1 MSHTSHCLVLDSM
14 ACYDFAFDD
23 CAWADLTEVADARFS
38 YSDFPSSLPTTMS
51 ILQIDLFHMLLKLA
65 TTLLAASSIA
75 RADQSAPSDAAQKFT
90 ANIVTLALD
99 NPKRRTNASGSI
111 RAAASNK
118 TGAECSFV
126 ELLPDQQMGADL
138 EVLKCEDSES
148 CVKDTTS
155 PLGGRCVSKDDVAG
169 SLVVD
174 SHRRLAECSGTYAGC
189 VECTMSDGITA
200 SKKCDGSEACVDRD
214 PDTVS
219 CGSCNGNR
227 ACTGSVGPIGEG
239 SCNGDYACN
248 SHPREFFSVSKYFNE
263 MQFV

>member
-1 MSHTSHCLVLDSM
+1 
-14 ACYDFAFDD
+14 
-23 CAWADLTEVADARFS
+23 
-38 YSDFPSSLPTTMS
+38 
-51 ILQIDLFHMLLKLA
+51 MLLKLA

-99 NPKRRTNASGSI
+99 NPKRRTKAFGSI

-200 SKKCDGSEACVDRD
+200 SKKCDGYNACNGID
-214 PDTVS
+214 PDKVS
-219 CGSCNGNR
+219 CGSCNSYE
-227 ACTGSVGPIGEG
+227 ACNGTTGPIGEG
-239 SCNGDYACN
+239 SCNNEYACLKHTCECVLPSN
-248 SHPREFFSVSKYFNE
+248 HTKRMNVVEITPYS
-263 MQFV
+263 QI